1 MEKNLIYLLVFV
13 LFSCKIS
20 EPSKKKWDYGSYAF
34 ADSTMSSLLCRSSKC
49 LREVQVIDSIEIIH
63 IESKSCFLPY
73 KLTQMRNLKYMSI
86 LSSKIRVDKSIKGLP
101 YLKTLWILSAP
112 ISKSAQC
119 WFIES
124 PQLELLSVDFVE
136 NIKVLDKI
144 AQMKQLK
151 RLQVGIQFF
160 DSLPKSMENLENL
173 ERLDASHYDSLKVMK
188 FPKFISKLTKLRR
201 LRLKV
206 DLSDNLQ
213 YLNGL
218 DSLVYLRV
226 YSFEKFDTQYHQL
239 KEIKNLK
246 RIAFEKELT
255 QEQLQK
261 LKVLLPKV
269 NIGAIY
275 HDN

>member
-1 MEKNLIYLLVFV
+1 MEKNLIYLLVFI

-20 EPSKKKWDYGSYAF
+20 EPSKKKWDYGSYSF
-34 ADSTMSSLLCRSSKC
+34 ADSTMSNLWCSSYKC
-49 LREVQVIDSIEIIH
+49 LQEVQVIDSIEIIH
-63 IESKSCFLPY
+63 IASRSCFLPH
-73 KLTQMRNLKYMSI
+73 KLIQVKKLKYMSI
-86 LSSKIRVDKSIKGLP
+86 ESRKIRVDKNIKGFP
-101 YLKTLWILSAP
+101 SLKTLWILSAP
-112 ISKSAQC
+112 ISKPTQC

-124 PQLELLSVDFVE
+124 PQLELLVVDFVE
-136 NIKVLDKI
+136 SIKVLDKI
-144 AQMKQLK
+144 AQMRQLK
-151 RLQVGIQFF
+151 RLQVGIRFF

-201 LRLKV
+201 LYLTV

-218 DSLVYLRV
+218 DNLDYLRV

-239 KEIKNLK
+239 KNLKNLK

-261 LKVLLPKV
+261 LKILLPQV

>member
-1 MEKNLIYLLVFV
+1 M
-13 LFSCKIS
+13 
-20 EPSKKKWDYGSYAF
+20 
-34 ADSTMSSLLCRSSKC
+34 
-49 LREVQVIDSIEIIH
+49 DSIQTMDIYV
-63 IESKSCFLPY
+63 KSCFLPY
-73 KLTQMRNLKYMSI
+73 EVTIMQNLKYLVVASNR
-86 LSSKIRVDKSIKGLP
+86 LKVDKNIKGFP
-101 YLKTLWILSAP
+101 YLKTLWILRTP
-112 ISKSAQC
+112 ISKPAQC

-124 PQLELLSVDFVE
+124 PQLELLVVDFVE
-136 NIKVLDKI
+136 SIKVLDKI
-144 AQMKQLK
+144 AQMRQLK
-151 RLQVGIQFF
+151 RLEVGIQFF

-201 LRLKV
+201 LYLTV

-218 DSLVYLRV
+218 DNLDYLRV

-239 KEIKNLK
+239 KNLKNLK

-261 LKVLLPKV
+261 LEILLPQV
-269 NIGAIY
+269 NIGAIH
-275 HDN
+275 HDD